1 MLQDDQYSESK
12 MFLTGT
18 SLLVVVTVLLLLI
31 SLIIQHFLPMW
42 QWDQILLHASLQ
54 IVGAFMAI
62 SLTLLLWV
70 LKKLKSIDSTQ
81 LWIGCALLGMG
92 LLDGLHALVLM
103 GDSLVL
109 LQSITTSIIGI
120 WFGLVWLPSHFR
132 YYFCQNKIAFI
143 IIILLGITLGILSLA
158 FSTQMPW
165 IEETEA
171 QWYIIPLNTMGGI
184 GFFLAAGYFFR
195 TPFSNDFGHLLFSSH
210 CFLLG
215 LATILFQ
222 LAHEWNAWDA
232 TWVFWHLLRLAAF
245 FLLFYYLFS
254 LLNQAVRQL
263 WVNQEHLRLIM
274 EVAPVGI
281 FYVDMQGYDSSI
293 NKKGVE
299 ITGLAAEEAVGK
311 GWIKAVHPDDR
322 KQVLSQWQEAINH
335 NQIFKSQHRFK
346 HPNGTVIWVTA
357 QAVAERTADDEI
369 MGYVGTLTDI
379 SETKQTE
386 AQLTRYRNHLEEM
399 VVQRANQLTQA
410 NQQLQQKIEERQQI
424 EIALRESE
432 ARFASILNIAPE
444 AIITVDQLQQIIL
457 FNQGA
462 ERLFGYTS
470 KQIMGM
476 PLDTL
481 VPSRLQAKHHQYFTE
496 FTHEPVTVRHL
507 DESLGIFGNR
517 QDGSEFPIE
526 GSVSKLDQ
534 QKGTLFIVILRDAAK
549 RWQSEQ
555 VLRENEE
562 FYLLMMGG
570 GKVGIWDW
578 HINHDRL
585 YISPHFKTLLGLNEP
600 TADLQM
606 ADWFK
611 HVYPEDLERLKTEI
625 EQYLQGIIPRYEI
638 EYRVQDPMGHIH
650 WILMRGHSLRDQND
664 KPYRFTGTITDITEL
679 KQIATTLQETEQKYH
694 LLLNSAKEAILILD
708 NQGNVLEANTIA
720 EMLFGYPR
728 EELLQSN
735 IFLLYATNQNACLQD
750 SFTTGTCNL
759 YEAPILTKSGQ
770 TILVDIYGS
779 VIECGEQK
787 RLLTII
793 RDIRSRQQAQMAL
806 EEERTLLT
814 HQLEQQTIPLKTVN
828 QELVKVNRLKDELLT
843 TISHELSPPLEVIR
857 K

>member
-165 IEETEA
+165 IEETEIH
-171 QWYIIPLNTMGGI
+171 WYIIPLNTIGGI

-245 FLLFYYLFS
+245 FLLSYYLFS

-322 KQVLSQWQEAINH
+322 KQVLSQWQEAITH

-496 FTHEPVTVRHL
+496 FTREPVTVRHL
-507 DESLGIFGNR
+507 DESLGIFGQR
-517 QDGSEFPIE
+517 QDGSEFPVE

-578 HINHDRL
+578 HINHDHL

-600 TADLQM
+600 EVNLQM

-611 HVYPEDLERLKTEI
+611 HVYPEDFDRLKTAI

-638 EYRVQDPMGHIH
+638 EYRVQDSTGHIH
-650 WILMRGHSLRDQND
+650 WILMRGHSLRDQNGN
-664 KPYRFTGTITDITEL
+664 PYRFTGTSTDITEL
-679 KQIATTLQETEQKYH
+679 KQIATTIQETEQKYH
-694 LLLNSAKEAILILD
+694 LLLNNAKEAILILD
-708 NQGNVLEANTIA
+708 NQGNVLEANTLT
-720 EMLFGYPR
+720 EVLFGYQR
-728 EELLQSN
+728 DELLQSN
-735 IFLLYATNQNACLQD
+735 ISLLYAANHSACLQD

-770 TILVDIYGS
+770 TILVDIYGN

-787 RLLTII
+787 RLLMII
-793 RDIRSRQQAQMAL
+793 RDIHSRQQAQITLEKERAL
-806 EEERTLLT
+806 LN
-814 HQLEQQTIPLKTVN
+814 HQLEQQTLPLKAVN
-828 QELVKVNRLKDELLT
+828 QELVKVDRLKDELLT
-843 TISHELSPPLEVIR
+843 TISH
-857 K
+857 